1 MIVVPNSKEEG
12 VQQDLR
18 GQCHQN
24 TRGWV
29 VEVVGGND
37 GETIDH
43 RLAIDAEHAGMCT
56 LNQNEKSIISFHK
69 IRATIN
75 QCQERRRVE
84 RKTSIDYYEF

>member
-1 MIVVPNSKEEG
+1 MYKFFEEVREAVDSTAKFKG
-12 VQQDLR
+12 RRSTQQGLR

-37 GETIDH
+37 GETIDR

-56 LNQNEKSIISFHK
+56 LN
-69 IRATIN
+69 
-75 QCQERRRVE
+75 
-84 RKTSIDYYEF
+84 